1 MKTRWKA
8 QQGAA
13 SRALDTGQDTYIMFK
28 WETLVLDFSR
38 CASVAFHDF
47 CFSES

>member
-8 QQGAA
+8 QQGAT

-28 WETLVLDFSR
+28 WGTLVLDFIDMLWLLFFY
-38 CASVAFHDF
+38 SV
-47 CFSES
+47 FSES